1 MSLTATCA
9 GTALAG
15 MVFAGT
21 VFVETPPCSVDAV
34 CVVVDT
40 AAFIVVILAPFL
52 KIKEALYVR
61 SIISR
66 MVS

>member
-1 MSLTATCA
+1 MSLNAT
-9 GTALAG
+9 LAG
-15 MVFAGT
+15 MAFTEAPCDG
-21 VFVETPPCSVDAV
+21 TPPCSVDA
-34 CVVVDT
+34 VVVDT